1 MSSLDKKLFFY
12 LTAASIISYLWPLS
26 AGVTSTTYQVEEFI
40 RVLTP
45 VSFLCRLKG
54 YDPAPFVRFQ
64 VFLRGISPQDAT
76 EQEAQLLKE
85 YLSTAR
91 KIELRNPV
99 FRNYFRIEAN
109 VWADGN
115 DLSQRMIEH
124 NPRLTVKS
132 EQVFSQTV
140 QQPSRINPASRIA
153 VRSSPMSADALYPTI
168 RIRRISL
175 QTLLDTPVDCSSL
188 RSDTPF
194 SDALDMLCSAV
205 VPRLPLV
212 VMWGDLQTNALVEK
226 DTPIGVEGFGRMRLG
241 QALDIIL
248 RSVAVGQ
255 VKPVLAAEGG
265 VLTLGTRVGLQEKN
279 KTRVYSIE
287 DLLMAPSQ
295 ADEDSQNGY
304 GGQNRGYAR

>member
-1 MSSLDKKLFFY
+1 MG
-12 LTAASIISYLWPLS
+12 PLS
-26 AGVTSTTYQVEEFI
+26 AAGSTKTYQVEEFI

-54 YDPAPFVRFQ
+54 YEPAPSVRFQ
-64 VFLRGISPQDAT
+64 VFLRGISPQNATDSDAQFFK
-76 EQEAQLLKE
+76 EQLA
-85 YLSTAR
+85 TAR

-99 FRNYFRIEAN
+99 FRNYFRVEAD

-115 DLSQRMIEH
+115 DLSLRLIKQ
-124 NPRLTVKS
+124 NPSLAPTP
-132 EQVFSQTV
+132 EQAFSQNT
-140 QQPSRINPASRIA
+140 QPSSLPRPASAISANLLPADVRYPA
-153 VRSSPMSADALYPTI
+153 VRT
-168 RIRRISL
+168 RRVSL

-194 SDALDMLCSAV
+194 SEALDFLCGSV

-212 VMWGDLQTNALVEK
+212 VLWGDLQANALVEK

-241 QALDIIL
+241 QVLDSIL

-265 VLTLGTRVGLQEKN
+265 ILTLGTRVGLQEKN

-287 DLLMAPSQ
+287 DLLMAPSR
-295 ADEDSQNGY
+295 ADEDSQSGY
-304 GGQNRGYAR
+304 GGQNRGNTR